1 MIPAREIK
9 EGGLYRHYKGDLYKV
24 IKIAYDT
31 EGKVLTSPADV
42 DDEIKLVV
50 YRSVKPNAALGEDV
64 WWVRPYRMFNETIL
78 INGVEEMRFSE
89 VDDCF

>member
-31 EGKVLTSPADV
+31 EGKVLTSSADV
-42 DDEIKLVV
+42 DDEVKLVV
-50 YRSVKPNAALGEDV
+50 YQSVKPNAALGEDV
-64 WWVRPYRMFNETIL
+64 WWVRPYCMFNETIC
-78 INGVEEMRFSE
+78 INGVEQPRFSE
-89 VDDCF
+89 VVK